1 MPILVRNHQRLGHYH
16 RLLAC
21 GLDVLLMT
29 RRLSM
34 EAEEPDTKADKDGD
48 GDADKDGGYD
58 LDGVDGHIGGLSQ
71 GRTGWV

>member
-29 RRLSM
+29 CRLSL
-34 EAEEPDTKADKDGD
+34 EAEDPDTKTGKHGD
-48 GDADKDGGYD
+48 GDAEKAAGYG
-58 LDGVDGHIGGLSQ
+58 LDGLDGSIGGLVSV
-71 GRTGWV
+71 GWGWG